1 MTIWQDTLR
10 QISGE
15 AVAALTM
22 DLVSRRSSDGASVFW
37 VLLPTCRYARRGSA
51 LLQVDLSC
59 GFLWLSMEGW
69 ATLLF
74 GGSGVSAAGE
84 GRLPNLTLESSV
96 IA

>member
-1 MTIWQDTLR
+1 MTIWHDTLR

-59 GFLWLSMEGW
+59 GFLCLSMEGW
-69 ATLLF
+69 ATVLLR
-74 GGSGVSAAGE
+74 GCSGVGAARKG
-84 GRLPNLTLESSV
+84 GPLTLESSV